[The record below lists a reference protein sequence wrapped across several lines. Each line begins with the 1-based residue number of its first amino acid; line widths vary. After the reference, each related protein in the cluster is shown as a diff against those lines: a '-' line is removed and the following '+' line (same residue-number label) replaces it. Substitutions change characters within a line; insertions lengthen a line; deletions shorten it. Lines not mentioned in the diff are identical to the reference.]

1 MPAKKVATESGA
13 AQPKALNRAADVGME
28 VSVEIGRTRL
38 SVDTLLNM
46 TEGSLIEMDKI
57 SGDPVDVRANGELF
71 ARGEVIVISEN
82 FGVRL
87 TEIVSQ
93 ET

>member
-1 MPAKKVATESGA
+1 MPAKKVAAESEA
-13 AQPKALNRAADVGME
+13 AQPKSLNRAGDVGME

-46 TEGSLIEMDKI
+46 TEGSLIEVPKV
-57 SGDPVDVRANGELF
+57 SGEPVDVLANGELF
-71 ARGEVIVISEN
+71 ARGEVIVVSEN

-93 ET
+93 ES

>member
-1 MPAKKVATESGA
+1 MPAKKVETESGA
-13 AQPKALNRAADVGME
+13 AHSKALNRAADVGME

-46 TEGSLIEMDKI
+46 TEGSLIEVDKI
-57 SGDPVDVRANGELF
+57 SGEPVDVRANGELF